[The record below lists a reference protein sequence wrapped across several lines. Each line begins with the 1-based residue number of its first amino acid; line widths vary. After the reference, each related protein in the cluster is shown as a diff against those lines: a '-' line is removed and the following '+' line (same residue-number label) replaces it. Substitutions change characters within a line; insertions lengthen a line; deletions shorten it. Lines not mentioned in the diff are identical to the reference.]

1 MTATLSL
8 RRGHTSATLCP
19 ATGGAIV
26 SLCWRGIEL
35 LRPAS
40 AQSPVRQMGMFTLV
54 PYSNRIGYGQ
64 LPGETPLR
72 ANFAPEPHS
81 VHGFG
86 WQRPWQVA
94 HAGADRASLELAH
107 QADEDWPFACHAA
120 LQVALT
126 ADGALL
132 HLSLTNTDTRPMP
145 AGLGFHPFCPVDATT
160 RLRAAWDGRWEL
172 DAVHLPCRLA
182 PLTAH
187 DDFHV
192 SRPVSG
198 WEVDHCFT
206 GWDGSATLDYATHS
220 VDIAAGP
227 ECPYLVCLRP
237 ADGRPFIA
245 LEPVSHV
252 SNAHQLDQR
261 AVSRTGLR
269 LLAPGATF
277 TISMAI
283 SARPNGTQP

>member
-19 ATGGAIV
+19 ATGGSIV

-86 WQRPWQVA
+86 WQRPWQMVQA
-94 HAGADRASLELAH
+94 SADSARLELAH

-120 LQVALT
+120 LQVALGE
-126 ADGALL
+126 DGAML
-132 HLSLTNTDTRPMP
+132 HLSLTNTDARPMP
-145 AGLGFHPFCPVDATT
+145 AGLGFHPYFPVDASTG
-160 RLRAAWDGRWEL
+160 LRAAWDGRWEL
-172 DAVHLPCRLA
+172 DAAHLPCQLA
-182 PLTAH
+182 PVTAR
-187 DDFHV
+187 DDFHRA
-192 SRPVSG
+192 RPVSD
-198 WEVDHCFT
+198 WIVDHCFT
-206 GWDGSATLDYATHS
+206 GWDGSATLDYPSHS
-220 VDIAAGP
+220 VHISAGP
-227 ECPYLVCLRP
+227 ECPYLVCFRP

-252 SNAHQLDQR
+252 SNAHQLELR
-261 AVSRTGLR
+261 GVARTGLR
-269 LLAPGATF
+269 LLAPGVTF

-283 SARPNGTQP
+283 RATPTGTSP